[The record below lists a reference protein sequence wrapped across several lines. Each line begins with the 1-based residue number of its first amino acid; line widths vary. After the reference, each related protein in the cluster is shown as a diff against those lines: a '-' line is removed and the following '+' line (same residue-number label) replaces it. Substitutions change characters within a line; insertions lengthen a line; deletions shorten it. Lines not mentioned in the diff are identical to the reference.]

1 MASLEAGR
9 RFVLTEARLIDRY
22 ALAAELDGGSPEAVL
37 RALAAYQNPDGG
49 FGHALEPDTRTPTS
63 QPLYVEMALGY
74 MAEAGALDRDMAAR
88 ACDFLASVATP
99 QGGVPILLPGF
110 RDHPHAAHW
119 SDGPG
124 PPGINPN
131 GGIAGRLRQL
141 GVAHSFLERLE
152 AFCWRAVEQAQDAH
166 AASEALIF
174 LEHAPDRVRADPI
187 AERLV
192 RELPQTPLFKPD
204 PASPGYGLDALYFAP
219 APDAFCA
226 RWLEPALIG
235 RALEHL
241 EAQQQAD
248 GGWPSSWTPPEA
260 AAVSEW
266 RGIVTV
272 RALRLL
278 RAYGRL

>member
-9 RFVLTEARLIDRY
+9 RFVHIEARLIDRL
-22 ALAAELDGGSPEAVL
+22 ALAAAFDGGPSEAVL

-49 FGHALEPDTRTPTS
+49 FGHSLEPDTRTPAS

-74 MAEAGALDRDMAAR
+74 MAEAKAVDRDMAGR

-99 QGGVPILLPGF
+99 QGGVPILLAGF
-110 RDHPHAAHW
+110 LDHAHAAHW

-124 PPGINPN
+124 PPDINPN

-141 GVAHSFLERLE
+141 GIAHPFLEPLE
-152 AFCWRAVEQAQDAH
+152 AFCWRAVEEARDAH
-166 AASEALIF
+166 AVSEALIF
-174 LEHAPDRVRADPI
+174 LEHAPDPARADPI

-192 RELPQTPLFKPD
+192 RGLPGTPLFKPD
-204 PASPGYGLDALYFAP
+204 PAAPGYGLDALVFAP
-219 APDAFCA
+219 APEAFCA

-248 GGWPSSWTPPEA
+248 GGWPISWTPPGA

-272 RALRLL
+272 KALRVL